1 MYFLF
6 YAQGFDDALKFAY
19 LKIENLI
26 LSRTKRAFE
35 VKNTFENIFPSFTSA
50 LFRLKKQTNKNVM
63 DTKPLTH
70 LLKTLMCFS
79 EIGNLVRNFFTL
91 SCKVSML

>member
-63 DTKPLTH
+63 DTTFDVFVKNSDVFQWDGKPGA
-70 LLKTLMCFS
+70 K
-79 EIGNLVRNFFTL
+79 FFHTFL
-91 SCKVSML
+91 